1 MNTTKNL
8 FDSLMEKY
16 ELELLDSE
24 KTLLMYFRKSINIE
38 ITDEFLTEVDECL
51 KKFYEIIVKAEKLK
65 EFIKYNNIESQ

>member
-8 FDSLMEKY
+8 FDYLMEKY

-38 ITDEFLTEVDECL
+38 ITDEFLTEVDEYI
-51 KKFYEIIVKAEKLK
+51 KKFSETIIKAEKLK
-65 EFIKYNNIESQ
+65 EFVKYNNI